1 MLLEIATGDP
11 VGVALACAVEC
22 VLLGASSDAALGGLG
37 SHPGCRGAR
46 RAALRQPLPHPRDG
60 FRHPRRIGNHA
71 AYGLN
76 RDWIRNLTA
85 AGCARVQRYG
95 KTVAVTNPRIVP
107 FVCDALVLRLE
118 LRLVVVAP
126 ICNGCT
132 GQAT

>member
-1 MLLEIATGDP
+1 MPVMERIAEYNRKVTNPLMRPWAGWAP
-11 VGVALACAVEC
+11 TLAAVEH
-22 VLLGASSDAALGGLG
+22 VGRRSGNRYRTPLMVFDTHDGL
-37 SHPGCRGAR
+37 AIM
-46 RAALRQPLPHPRDG
+46 LP
-60 FRHPRRIGNHA
+60 
-71 AYGLN
+71 YGLN

-95 KTVAVTNPRIVP
+95 KTVAATNPRIVP

-118 LRLVVVAP
+118 LRLVVVAL

>member
-46 RAALRQPLPHPRDG
+46 RAALRHRDRTPVMVFDTHDGLAIMLP
-60 FRHPRRIGNHA
+60 
-71 AYGLN
+71 YGLN